1 MTPPTSSQPRPTWL
15 IGLGVA
21 VVIVCCLGS
30 GLILTGVG
38 GYFFFSARTRTIRP
52 IATTA
57 PIATASAKAT
67 QASTKSPTTTPAL
80 TAAPAAEE
88 IEVPIEGFQHVPEG
102 SSITY
107 NHYPPS
113 SGKHYPS
120 PAPWGVYTDP
130 VPEGT
135 FVHNLEH
142 SGIVILYHCPDGCPD
157 LEQQLSDFYD
167 QAPKD
172 PEFGE
177 VKILITPYARELP
190 ATMVALAWGWQ
201 LNLSEVDEARLLDF
215 YQRHLNQGPEIIP

>member
-21 VVIVCCLGS
+21 VGLACCLGG
-30 GLILTGVG
+30 GLVLTGVA
-38 GYFFFSARTRTIRP
+38 GYFLFSARTRTVRP

-67 QASTKSPTTTPAL
+67 QVPTKNPTEAPAL
-80 TAAPAAEE
+80 TATPEE
-88 IEVPIEGFQHVPEG
+88 IEVPNEGFQHVPKG
-102 SSITY
+102 SSITFD
-107 NHYPPS
+107 HYPPS
-113 SGKHYPS
+113 SGHHYPS

-130 VPEGT
+130 VPEGY

-157 LEQQLSDFYD
+157 LEKQLSDLFD
-167 QAPKD
+167 QAPPD
-172 PEFGE
+172 SQFNE

-190 ATMVALAWGWQ
+190 AEVVALAWGWQ